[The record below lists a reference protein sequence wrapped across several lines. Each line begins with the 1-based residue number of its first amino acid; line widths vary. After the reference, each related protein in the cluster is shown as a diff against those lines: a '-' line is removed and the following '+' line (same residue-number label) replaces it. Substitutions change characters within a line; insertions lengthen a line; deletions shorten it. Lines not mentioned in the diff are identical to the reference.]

1 MPAPFST
8 PIPYPRPARLSDPGH
23 DFTPEECAAILA
35 VPDDRLG
42 WPELGEI
49 FQSYLPAGD
58 YAECA
63 YFIPRALRFLDE
75 RGREASDVAD
85 NFIAW
90 AGEQKRE
97 LDADGLFAPIR
108 DHLVA
113 PLFECLADED
123 NAVRARDILREGVRR
138 DPSLAACWA
147 KWFRGSSWTLDKP
160 EEHPHPATP

>member
-75 RGREASDVAD
+75 RGGDASDVAD

-108 DHLVA
+108 DHLWSRCSA
-113 PLFECLADED
+113 
-123 NAVRARDILREGVRR
+123 NAFPGSASSSVRR
-138 DPSLAACWA
+138 RERMRRSPPTPILP
-147 KWFRGSSWTLDKP
+147 KP
-160 EEHPHPATP
+160 